1 MLLKHSTSHPDS
13 GIHIDFVPMVD
24 ILFNLLVFF
33 LLATS
38 LKIAEREMQVALP
51 FSRAAGPISTA
62 MRELV
67 INVGPDGQIV
77 VAGKS
82 LDESGLSETVKS
94 AVANNPDQKISVRGD
109 RTTAYANVV
118 RVLDICKAAGAQ
130 EPYLD
135 TLQQ

>member
-1 MLLKHSTSHPDS
+1 MLLKHTQPES

-67 INVGPDGQIV
+67 INVGPEGQIV
-77 VAGKS
+77 VGGRPVEA
-82 LDESGLSETVKS
+82 DGLSEMVKS
-94 AVANNPDQKISVRGD
+94 VVASNPDQKISVRGD

-118 RVLDICKAAGAQ
+118 RVLDICKGAGAQ

-135 TLQQ
+135 TIQQ

>member
-1 MLLKHSTSHPDS
+1 MLLKESDVES

-51 FSRAAGPISTA
+51 FSRAAGPISAA

-67 INVGPDGQIV
+67 INVGPEGQIT
-77 VAGKS
+77 VAGKRMEPA
-82 LDESGLSETVKS
+82 DLSAMVKS
-94 AVANNPDQKISVRGD
+94 AVANNPEQKVSIRGD
-109 RTTAYANVV
+109 RTTAYANIV
-118 RVLDICKAAGAQ
+118 RVLDICKANGVQ

-135 TLQQ
+135 TIHAN

>member
-1 MLLKHSTSHPDS
+1 MLLKHSDTDS
-13 GIHIDFVPMVD
+13 LHIDFVPMVD

-51 FSRAAGPISTA
+51 FSRAAGPISAA
-62 MRELV
+62 MREFV
-67 INVGPDGQIV
+67 INVGPEGQII
-77 VAGKS
+77 VAGKPVEAAE
-82 LDESGLSETVKS
+82 LAEMVKS

-109 RTTAYANVV
+109 RTTAYANIV
-118 RVLDICKAAGAQ
+118 RVLDACKGAGAQ

-135 TLQQ
+135 TIQQ

>member
-1 MLLKHSTSHPDS
+1 VLLKRSDIDA

-51 FSRAAGPISTA
+51 FSRAGGPISAA
-62 MRELV
+62 MRELI
-67 INVGPDGQIV
+67 INVGPEGQIT
-77 VAGKS
+77 VAGRPMEPTD
-82 LDESGLSETVKS
+82 LGALVKS
-94 AVANNPDQKISVRGD
+94 ATNNNPDQKISIRGD
-109 RTTAYANVV
+109 RTTAYANIV
-118 RVLDICKAAGAQ
+118 RVLDICKASGAQ

-135 TLQQ
+135 TIHAQ

>member
-1 MLLKHSTSHPDS
+1 MLLKHTQPDS

-67 INVGPDGQIV
+67 INVGPEGQIIV
-77 VAGKS
+77 GGKPMEA
-82 LDESGLSETVKS
+82 DGLTEMVKS
-94 AVANNPDQKISVRGD
+94 AVANNPHQKISVRGD

-118 RVLDICKAAGAQ
+118 RVLDICKGAGAQ

-135 TLQQ
+135 TIQQ